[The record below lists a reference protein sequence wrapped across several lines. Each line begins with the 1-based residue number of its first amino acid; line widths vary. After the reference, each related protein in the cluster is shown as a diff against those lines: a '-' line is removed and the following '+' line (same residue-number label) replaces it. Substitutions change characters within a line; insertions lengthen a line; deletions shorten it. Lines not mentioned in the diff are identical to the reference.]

1 METETRPGLTY
12 ATHDSV
18 ALAGDLYLPKGA
30 GPFPALVGVH
40 GGGWVQGVRGQ
51 FQHWGPYLASRGIA
65 LFAISYR
72 LAKPG
77 QKTFPHAV
85 QDVLAAVQ
93 FVRGNAKD
101 FNIAP
106 DRIGVFGHSAG
117 ETMHGVLAVL
127 RRPDGKA
134 VWMSN
139 SAAPICTPDGQRVGA
154 VGTATDV
161 TALYAMQQEREM
173 FLHTISHDLRSP
185 LTVIQGY
192 AQLLRDTL
200 LREECGASA
209 GLMCDEVLKGA
220 QRMNRMI
227 EALVDMAR
235 LDGGQM
241 LPKVCPL
248 PLGPCVQQLL
258 SRFRGARLKGELA
271 PERLTIEI
279 PADLPPVL
287 VDPDLLERIL
297 LNLLTNAMKYSPPE
311 SPVTLAASRT
321 GGEVLISVTDRGAGI
336 AAADQPRLFERFYRP
351 QGFRRA
357 DSVGLGLYITRML
370 VEAQGGRI
378 RVESEP
384 GKGSTFSFSLP
395 VA

>member
-1 METETRPGLTY
+1 
-12 ATHDSV
+12 
-18 ALAGDLYLPKGA
+18 
-30 GPFPALVGVH
+30 
-40 GGGWVQGVRGQ
+40 
-51 FQHWGPYLASRGIA
+51 
-65 LFAISYR
+65 
-72 LAKPG
+72 
-77 QKTFPHAV
+77 
-85 QDVLAAVQ
+85 
-93 FVRGNAKD
+93 
-101 FNIAP
+101 
-106 DRIGVFGHSAG
+106 
-117 ETMHGVLAVL
+117 
-127 RRPDGKA
+127 
-134 VWMSN
+134 
-139 SAAPICTPDGQRVGA
+139 
-154 VGTATDV
+154 
-161 TALYAMQQEREM
+161 
-173 FLHTISHDLRSP
+173 
-185 LTVIQGY
+185 
-192 AQLLRDTL
+192 
-200 LREECGASA
+200 
-209 GLMCDEVLKGA
+209 
-220 QRMNRMI
+220 
-227 EALVDMAR
+227 
-235 LDGGQM
+235 
-241 LPKVCPL
+241 
-248 PLGPCVQQLL
+248 LL

>member
-1 METETRPGLTY
+1 
-12 ATHDSV
+12 
-18 ALAGDLYLPKGA
+18 
-30 GPFPALVGVH
+30 
-40 GGGWVQGVRGQ
+40 
-51 FQHWGPYLASRGIA
+51 
-65 LFAISYR
+65 
-72 LAKPG
+72 
-77 QKTFPHAV
+77 
-85 QDVLAAVQ
+85 
-93 FVRGNAKD
+93 
-101 FNIAP
+101 
-106 DRIGVFGHSAG
+106 
-117 ETMHGVLAVL
+117 VLAVL
-127 RRPDGKA
+127 HRPDGKA

-154 VGTATDV
+154 VGTSTDV
-161 TALYAMQQEREM
+161 TALYTMQQEREM

-200 LREECGASA
+200 QREECGESA

-235 LDGGQM
+235 LEGGQL
-241 LPKVCPL
+241 LPKACPL
-248 PLGPCVQQLL
+248 PLGSCVQQLI
-258 SRFRGARLKGELA
+258 SRFQGARLKGGLA

-287 VDPDLLERIL
+287 ADPDMLERIL
-297 LNLLTNAMKYSPPE
+297 LNLLTNAMKYSPQE
-311 SPVTLAASRT
+311 SPVSLAAIRT
-321 GGEVLISVTDRGAGI
+321 DGEALISVTDQGTGI

-351 QGFRRA
+351 QGVRRA

-384 GKGSTFSFSLP
+384 GKGSTFSFSIPL
-395 VA
+395 A